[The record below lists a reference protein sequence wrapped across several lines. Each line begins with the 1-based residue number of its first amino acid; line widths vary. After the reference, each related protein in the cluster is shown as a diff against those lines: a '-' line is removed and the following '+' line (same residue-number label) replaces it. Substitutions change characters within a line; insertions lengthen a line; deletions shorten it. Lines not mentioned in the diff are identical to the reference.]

1 MHASMLCI
9 MHQCIMLPPSTMPK
23 LSQHHHHHQLTHPA
37 PAMLLHLQRDAYF
50 GSFGNT
56 PDNIVAAGDSLDD
69 ATTVVAPTTGFN
81 SGGRG
86 GRMVEN
92 RGFGGT
98 GGELGGG
105 LSGPGNALGLRGL
118 KQLRAL
124 LENIPVDG
132 DVMGTTVIAPTT
144 GFNSGGR
151 RHRMVENRGF
161 AGVGGD
167 TGGGLGGPGDEIGLR
182 GLRAVYA
189 DGAGTA
195 GRTGLSR
202 NSIVEARQQQA
213 GRGMSHAVRQVMA
226 RLRARCQAWSDRSAA
241 AGGDQDRVDG
251 SSGAASAAAV
261 PGMRMHASSINVAAH
276 TPAAVASA
284 DVGEESR

>member
-1 MHASMLCI
+1 MHPAL
-9 MHQCIMLPPSTMPK
+9 HRHRAQAYQH
-23 LSQHHHHHQLTHPA
+23 QHHLTQHHLHC
-37 PAMLLHLQRDAYF
+37 LLPLQRDEDF

-56 PDNIVAAGDSLDD
+56 PDNIVAAGDSLDDD

-118 KQLRAL
+118 KQQRRL
-124 LENIPVDG
+124 LENIPVDA

-161 AGVGGD
+161 AGVGGEL
-167 TGGGLGGPGDEIGLR
+167 GGGLGGPGNEIGLR

-202 NSIVEARQQQA
+202 HSIVAARQQQA

-226 RLRARCQAWSDRSAA
+226 RLRARCQAWSGDRSAA
-241 AGGDQDRVDG
+241 AGGDQDRADG
-251 SSGAASAAAV
+251 SSGVASAAAV
-261 PGMRMHASSINVAAH
+261 PGMRVHASSIRAAAQLQ
-276 TPAAVASA
+276 PAAVASA